1 MLFIPEQSPPVDQH
15 IAFGRHY
22 GELEGHPHLVNPT
35 EGLPPEIFELSA
47 RQGGVADEW
56 HSDLTCLDRPA
67 LYSILHMVKA
77 SAVGGDSLWANPAMA
92 LDDLSPSICLPA
104 GRRTERYESPR
115 ARSRGPRGRPSRSL
129 KSRFPGARGR
139 IATPEAPA

>member
-1 MLFIPEQSPPVDQH
+1 MVSPADASPRARYTTPEGFEIHRLARAPRAEVRGVDLAALDAAGAAAVECVLLDHHVLFFPEQSPTVDQH

-67 LYSILHMVKA
+67 LY
-77 SAVGGDSLWANPAMA
+77 
-92 LDDLSPSICLPA
+92 
-104 GRRTERYESPR
+104 
-115 ARSRGPRGRPSRSL
+115 
-129 KSRFPGARGR
+129 
-139 IATPEAPA
+139 